1 METQTILTLVGICVT
16 LLGIIAY
23 HRLARSRNREE
34 RRIQAGKDLIAS
46 FDATKTTIN
55 DYNGYFYSLVNIL
68 RNHAENQKTAACEFK
83 RHLGF
88 VERYRFNKAWHK
100 YHGDNAEILNLTHC
114 KAGDVQRI
122 LLSQIEEILK
132 FTR

>member
-1 METQTILTLVGICVT
+1 ME
-16 LLGIIAY
+16 
-23 HRLARSRNREE
+23 
-34 RRIQAGKDLIAS
+34 AGKDLIAS
-46 FDATKTTIN
+46 FDATKKAIN
-55 DYNGYFYSLVNIL
+55 DYNGYFYRLMNIL
-68 RNHAENQKTAACEFK
+68 QDHSECQKTAAREFK

-100 YHGDNAEILNLTHC
+100 YDGDNAEILNLTHC
-114 KAGDVQRI
+114 KAEYVQRI

>member
-1 METQTILTLVGICVT
+1 MDTQTILVLIGICVT
-16 LLGIIAY
+16 LFGIIARY
-23 HRLARSRNREE
+23 RLARSRSQEE
-34 RRIQAGKDLIAS
+34 RRIRAGRDLIDS
-46 FDATKTTIN
+46 FNITKKAIN

-68 RNHAENQKTAACEFK
+68 RNHAENQKTAAREFK

-88 VERYRFNKAWHK
+88 VERHRFNKAWHK